1 MEKNVGSGDRVV
13 RIVIAAVLG
22 VLIYLGQITGTAAT
36 VAGVVAVLLLLSALL
51 SRCLIYKI
59 AGIDTCVRESSYSTT
74 DDRSGL

>member
-36 VAGVVAVLLLLSALL
+36 VAGVVAALLIVSALL
-51 SRCLIYKI
+51 SRCLVYKI
-59 AGIDTCVRESSYSTT
+59 AGIDTCVKESSYSTT
-74 DDRSGL
+74 DDRAGL